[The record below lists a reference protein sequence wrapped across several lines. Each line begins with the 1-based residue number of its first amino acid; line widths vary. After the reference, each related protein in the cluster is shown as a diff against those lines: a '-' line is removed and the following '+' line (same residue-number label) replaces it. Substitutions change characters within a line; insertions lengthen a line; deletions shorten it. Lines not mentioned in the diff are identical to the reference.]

1 MKPSVLWFYS
11 ELHTLNFLCKKRKH
25 PKMLPL
31 DKSSFFRFNC
41 LVVMR
46 VGAGCAIGQFLA
58 LRDFTNKH
66 HVTPKVKFF
75 HNLAGKHG
83 IGMRREIDKTVFTA
97 LARNCLRKFIHI
109 SPRLHSEVSDGVKR
123 YLLRQNTNIELPS
136 PFHHF
141 ARQVSFLHRD
151 GKARGQAGNLYT
163 GIGNTTVV
171 ASVLLR
177 RQHKQTVGQVKQRG
191 GVLFRFALS
200 ESNAP
205 TDPSEPFHGV
215 PHRVPSHARCRG

>member
-1 MKPSVLWFYS
+1 
-11 ELHTLNFLCKKRKH
+11 
-25 PKMLPL
+25 MLPL
-31 DKSSFFRFNC
+31 DEWSVFRPNR

-83 IGMRREIDKTVFTA
+83 IGVCREVEQTIFTA
-97 LARNCLRKFIHI
+97 LARDSVRKLIHI
-109 SPRLHSEVSDGVKR
+109 PSRLHSEVSDGVKR
-123 YLLRQNTNIELPS
+123 YILRQNTNIELPS

-151 GKARGQAGNLYT
+151 GKARGQTGNLYT
-163 GIGNTTVV
+163 GVGNTTVV
-171 ASVLLR
+171 ASVLLC
-177 RQHKQTVGQVKQRG
+177 RQHKQTVGQVEQRG
-191 GVLFRFALS
+191 GVLTCFFVS